1 MEHLEKS
8 TNEWFRLGDVFYR
21 RYKLS
26 SMEEQK
32 YNISYSFCHFAVA
45 KNGGL
50 MGIYLLKY
58 LNIKSQITI

>member
-8 TNEWFRLGDVFYR
+8 TNEWFRLGENVFYR
-21 RYKLS
+21 KYRLA

-32 YNISYSFCHFAVA
+32 HKIAYSFCHVAIA

-50 MGIYLLKY
+50 MGKTF
-58 LNIKSQITI
+58 N